1 MKKIMATDIKPTQLT
16 RTEYKY
22 QDLVVRLKVSGEKF
36 TWSKVQ
42 QGEYFGTKRS
52 MRGKAQEK

>member
-1 MKKIMATDIKPTQLT
+1 MATDIKPTQLT